1 MEEALISLLEEYG
14 FEVFRQ
20 GSYGDEVYPDTFITF
35 WNNGTEEIFW
45 YDNACH
51 GSSGSFDINVYSI
64 DPNIAYTMLEN
75 VKEKL
80 RQNGYIITDAGHD
93 LASDEPTHIGRGIT
107 AVACMM

>member
-14 FEVFRQ
+14 VEVSRQ
-20 GSYGDEVYPDTFITF
+20 GSYGDKDYPDTFITF
-35 WNNGTEEIFW
+35 WNNGTDDTIW
-45 YDNACH
+45 YDNDSH
-51 GSSGSFDINVYSI
+51 GSLGNFDVNVYSA
-64 DPNIAYTMLEN
+64 DPNTAYTMLEN

-93 LASDEPTHIGRGIT
+93 LASDEPTHIGRGLT